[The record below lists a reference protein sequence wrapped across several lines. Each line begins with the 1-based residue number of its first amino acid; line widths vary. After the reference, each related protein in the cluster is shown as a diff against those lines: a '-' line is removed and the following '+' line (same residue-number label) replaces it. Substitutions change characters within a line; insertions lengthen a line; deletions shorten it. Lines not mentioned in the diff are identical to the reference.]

1 MMNALK
7 KRARMAA
14 LFLALLAGC
23 GYPPE
28 AGYVTESPPPAT
40 NQDPVLGATEAL
52 VVTESTATGVVFL
65 VYDPSA
71 FSGNR
76 VANEAYSLDETIVR
90 VVPATSEGTIQY
102 GAPHYTG
109 TVFVI
114 VGVSP
119 GVAEIEVSRNGENAG
134 RVGVRVVAQ
143 ER

>member
-1 MMNALK
+1 M
-7 KRARMAA
+7 ARMAA
-14 LFLALLAGC
+14 LLLALLCGC

-40 NQDPVLGATEAL
+40 NQDPALGATEAL
-52 VVTESTATGVVFL
+52 VVTESAATGVVFL
-65 VYDPSA
+65 VYDPST

-76 VANEAYSLDETIVR
+76 AANQAYSLDETIVR
-90 VVPATSEGTIQY
+90 VLPASSEGTIQY
-102 GAPHYTG
+102 GAPSYTG
-109 TVFVI
+109 SVFVL

-119 GVAEIEVSRNGENAG
+119 GVAEIEVSRDGKNAG

>member
-1 MMNALK
+1 
-7 KRARMAA
+7 MAA
-14 LFLALLAGC
+14 VFLALLTGC

-40 NQDPVLGATEAL
+40 NQDPALGATEAL

-65 VYDPSA
+65 VYDPST

-76 VANEAYSLDETIVR
+76 VANQAFSLDETIVR
-90 VVPATSEGTIQY
+90 VLPATSEGTIQY
-102 GAPHYTG
+102 GSPSYTG
-109 TVFVI
+109 PVYVL

-119 GVAEIEVSRNGENAG
+119 GVAEIEVSRDGENAG

-143 ER
+143 EP